1 MGLHCNFFSLRV
13 GLRHKHLKIEH
24 MKNLTSALII
34 ILGTTIST
42 RAQEMGN
49 ANYGNNHYQQQQQSM
64 SPISYENGNSF
75 TFSIRGIY
83 NEKAGLYSA
92 TFSLVQVGITPEEID
107 GIVNEK
113 IANIKA
119 QLKAIE
125 PTAEVIPDMI
135 SFVPVYEFEASKK
148 IFNKKTYNEK
158 PAGYEL
164 KKNIIIKYK
173 GQILDQIISACAKEE
188 VYDFVKVDHVVT
200 NLDAVMQKLQQK
212 TLEAFNSKLKFYSEL
227 KGEDLTKKKRTFSES
242 FNVAYPV
249 ESYAQYTAFS
259 RQQLPYTKN
268 AVVNETAKNQTQYYN
283 PVMLKTHTYVIN
295 PEVTEPAVQLFYDI
309 AVTIDLTKPEP
320 PAVIAPQPKVQ
331 ERLVEKKLV
340 YMVTQNGEIKQLN
353 F

>member
-1 MGLHCNFFSLRV
+1 MKKLFFSAIVL
-13 GLRHKHLKIEH
+13 L
-24 MKNLTSALII
+24 SAFANVCH
-34 ILGTTIST
+34 
-42 RAQEMGN
+42 AQEMGN
-49 ANYGNNHYQQQQQSM
+49 VNYGNNRYQQQQQNMQS
-64 SPISYENGNSF
+64 ISYESGNSF

-83 NEKAGLYSA
+83 NERAGLYSA
-92 TFSLVQVGITPEEID
+92 TFSIVQVGVTVEEID

-119 QLKAIE
+119 RLKTID
-125 PTAEVIPDMI
+125 PTAEVISDMI
-135 SFVPVYEFEASKK
+135 SFVPVYEFEATKK
-148 IFNKKTYNEK
+148 TFNKKTYNEK

-188 VYDFVKVDHVVT
+188 VYDFVKVDHVIT

-227 KGEDLTKKKRTFSES
+227 KGEDLTKKKRVFSES

-249 ESYAQYTAFS
+249 ESYAGYTAFT
-259 RQQLPYTKN
+259 RHQLPYSKN
-268 AVVNETAKNQTQYYN
+268 AIVNETAKVETKYYN

-320 PAVIAPQPKVQ
+320 PAVITPQPKTQ

-340 YMVTQNGEIKQLN
+340 YMVTQNGDIKQLN